1 MFPCIIDAKEDRDAE
16 TSDIQGAFLQ
26 IDDISGNTNVKFYG
40 MIAELLACIDP
51 DIYRKYITTDEK
63 DCKILYA
70 ERLKALYGTLDS
82 VLLFWV

>member
-51 DIYRKYITTDEK
+51 DLYRKYITTYEK
-63 DCKILYA
+63 GRKIIYSGC
-70 ERLKALYGTLDS
+70 LKALY
-82 VLLFWV
+82 